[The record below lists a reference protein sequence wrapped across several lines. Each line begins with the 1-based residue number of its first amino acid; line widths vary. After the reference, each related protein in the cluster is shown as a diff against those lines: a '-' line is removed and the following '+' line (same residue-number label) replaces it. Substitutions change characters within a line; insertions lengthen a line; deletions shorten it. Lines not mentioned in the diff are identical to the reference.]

1 VVQVA
6 FSVVL
11 VVGAL
16 LFTRSLQN
24 LARVDLGFRP
34 DGLVQAS
41 VDLRSSGLPQSE
53 LVGTFDRMVERVAAV
68 AGVEKAAN
76 ALIVPMSGSGWN
88 ERVIVDGV
96 TQETFP
102 LFNRVG
108 PTFFE
113 TMDTRVVGGRLFDD
127 RDRLGSPEVAIVN
140 ESFARRFLGGRSPI
154 GRMFELE
161 PRPGN
166 PLQRYEVVGVVANTK
181 YMELREDAEPIA
193 YFPLA
198 QEKAPEFG
206 IEIIV
211 RSEVGLAALT
221 PALTQAVLEVAP
233 AASVRYRPLPSYLRD
248 SLATERVMASLSGF
262 FGGLAILIA
271 SVGLYGVVAYM
282 VLRRQAEIGIRIALG
297 ADAGS
302 VMRMVMGES
311 AWLLAIGCVI
321 GLALAA
327 AASRPASA
335 LLFGVGPWD
344 PASFGLGAMVLA
356 MVTVTAAW
364 IPARRAARTPPTT
377 VLRD

>member
-1 VVQVA
+1 
-6 FSVVL
+6 
-11 VVGAL
+11 
-16 LFTRSLQN
+16 
-24 LARVDLGFRP
+24 
-34 DGLVQAS
+34 
-41 VDLRSSGLPQSE
+41 
-53 LVGTFDRMVERVAAV
+53 
-68 AGVEKAAN
+68 
-76 ALIVPMSGSGWN
+76 
-88 ERVIVDGV
+88 
-96 TQETFP
+96 
-102 LFNRVG
+102 
-108 PTFFE
+108 
-113 TMDTRVVGGRLFDD
+113 
-127 RDRLGSPEVAIVN
+127 
-140 ESFARRFLGGRSPI
+140 
-154 GRMFELE
+154 
-161 PRPGN
+161 
-166 PLQRYEVVGVVANTK
+166 
-181 YMELREDAEPIA
+181 
-193 YFPLA
+193 
-198 QEKAPEFG
+198 
-206 IEIIV
+206 
-211 RSEVGLAALT
+211 
-221 PALTQAVLEVAP
+221 
-233 AASVRYRPLPSYLRD
+233 LRD
-248 SLATERVMASLSGF
+248 SLANERVMASLSGF